1 MTHLTRPNCPGSPW
15 ITIKGLQWA
24 SLRTLHSTEVGGET
38 VLWVQELFKAQK
50 GKWVG
55 ISYLQIK
62 YHRNT
67 HTSAPKDMYENVP
80 STTRVM
86 VNEQNLIGCP
96 WTVKEV
102 RKWKCGPTEILYSN
116 EKSTQQQWGRTSPIR
131 KWVKK
136 ARKREKEIYALWL
149 HLYKDQRQAKPWCWK
164 WGQRLR
170 GSLLLSFSIPLW
182 TFKVRVSV
190 GYLSCIYYFN
200 VKEKIVFT

>member
-67 HTSAPKDMYENVP
+67 HTSASKDMYENVP

-136 ARKREKEIYALWL
+136 AREKKKYMLYDSIYI
-149 HLYKDQRQAKPWCWK
+149 KTKGRQS
-164 WGQRLR
+164 R
-170 GSLLLSFSIPLW
+170 GAGSEASGWEDHSCSLSPSLCGRSKCVCQLGIFLVYIISM
-182 TFKVRVSV
+182 
-190 GYLSCIYYFN
+190 
-200 VKEKIVFT
+200 

>member
-24 SLRTLHSTEVGGET
+24 SFRTLHSTEVGGET
-38 VLWVQELFKAQK
+38 VFWVQELLKAQK

-67 HTSAPKDMYENVP
+67 HTSAPKNMYENIP
-80 STTRVM
+80 SATRVM

-96 WTVKEV
+96 WTVQEV

-116 EKSTQQQWGRTSPIR
+116 EKSSHNNGDGLHQFENGWKKPEVENKKYMLYDSIYIKTKGRQS
-131 KWVKK
+131 
-136 ARKREKEIYALWL
+136 
-149 HLYKDQRQAKPWCWK
+149 
-164 WGQRLR
+164 R
-170 GSLLLSFSIPLW
+170 GAGSEASGWEDHSCSFSIPLW
-182 TFKVRVSV
+182 TFKVRISV